1 MPVSRRSE
9 PFAFE
14 SWCQKELTRLLG
26 FPVGDDLVEYLLS
39 IDTKKDVKEY
49 LEELLG
55 TDKKASRDF
64 QDEFFSHWHPP
75 ERAPSQDE
83 EGLLTELVRPK
94 KEEMVLFADKADKK
108 KKKDVVRGVLYT
120 LIDFSSL

>member
-39 IDTKKDVKEY
+39 IETRKDAKEY
-49 LEELLG
+49 LDDLLG
-55 TDKKASRDF
+55 TDKRASLDF
-64 QDEFFSHWHPP
+64 QKEFFSRWHPP
-75 ERAPSQDE
+75 ERPPSQPSKE
-83 EGLLTELVRPK
+83 EEELLTELVRPK
-94 KEEMVLFADKADKK
+94 KDEMVLFADKSDRK
-108 KKKDVVRGVLYT
+108 KKKDVVSG
-120 LIDFSSL
+120 I

>member
-39 IDTKKDVKEY
+39 IETKKDVKEY
-49 LEELLG
+49 LDDLLG
-55 TDKKASRDF
+55 TDKKAVRDF

-75 ERAPSQDE
+75 ERAPSQPSKE
-83 EGLLTELVRPK
+83 EEELVTELVRPK
-94 KEEMVLFADKADKK
+94 KEEMVLFADKPDKK
-108 KKKDVVRGVLYT
+108 KKKDMVCSKL
-120 LIDFSSL
+120 S

>member
-14 SWCQKELTRLLG
+14 AWCQKELTRLLG

-39 IDTKKDVKEY
+39 IEAEKDVKEY
-49 LEELLG
+49 LDDLLG

-64 QDEFFSHWHPP
+64 QRDFFSRWHPP
-75 ERAPSQDE
+75 ERPPSQPSRE
-83 EGLLTELVRPK
+83 EEELLTELVRPL
-94 KEEMVLFADKADKK
+94 KEEMVLFADKK
-108 KKKDVVRGVLYT
+108 KKKDVVRCIVP
-120 LIDFSSL
+120 